1 MDEFKWIQISF
12 ILVTVLQLTAAVT
25 GLSPLYYYVRVEDE
39 VTLACRNVIED
50 QSDCDSTAWT
60 WTSRSA
66 KAAVEL
72 ITLGQ
77 IAENTGFKSDR
88 LSVAVNCTLVIKK
101 VTKEDA
107 GYFVCQQYKS
117 DRKAAPDAPVYL
129 SVISMT
135 EQMNRDEVTLICSV
149 STFDGCRQTV
159 KWLFQNKDVKEHN
172 QGVRTSDSPCTASV
186 TVLTYHEIYK
196 SRYKSL
202 ECKVSVGDR
211 GQLFPFKLQPSD
223 ENPGEVTTATIKST
237 TPNEKS
243 KTETDTTE
251 TGVNDSSK
259 LNAQWRL
266 IVVSVGL
273 SALILT
279 VVMVNVWTKTQGQQ
293 TRMDENMVNGSHED
307 DDAVNYENIRSP
319 AEE

>member
-39 VTLACRNVIED
+39 VTLACGNVIED

-60 WTSRSA
+60 WTSRST

-77 IAENTGFKSDR
+77 IADNTGFKSDR
-88 LSVAVNCTLVIKK
+88 LSVAVNCALVIKK
-101 VTKEDA
+101 VTEEDA

-129 SVISMT
+129 SVIS
-135 EQMNRDEVTLICSV
+135 S
-149 STFDGCRQTV
+149 
-159 KWLFQNKDVKEHN
+159 
-172 QGVRTSDSPCTASV
+172 
-186 TVLTYHEIYK
+186 
-196 SRYKSL
+196 
-202 ECKVSVGDR
+202 
-211 GQLFPFKLQPSD
+211 
-223 ENPGEVTTATIKST
+223 EVTTATIKST

-307 DDAVNYENIRSP
+307 DDAVNYENISSP